1 MALRCMA
8 TMISVRVKV
17 MAEHAMDHL
26 SADTD
31 CDSSLSFTTSTTEP
45 SVMVE
50 NTRKATHCAKR
61 GDLVSDMI
69 SSLFPSINISAVVD
83 GTCALG

>member
-31 CDSSLSFTTSTTEP
+31 CDSSLSFTCGTLTL
-45 SVMVE
+45 
-50 NTRKATHCAKR
+50 K
-61 GDLVSDMI
+61 LVPG
-69 SSLFPSINISAVVD
+69 FNVGWNIHRIQNDVLEIV
-83 GTCALG
+83 